1 MQPCLLSTEAVSMVE
16 YLVQLNI
23 VAGVNELS

>member
-1 MQPCLLSTEAVSMVE
+1 MQPCLVSTEAVSVVE

-23 VAGVNELS
+23 FAGVNELS